1 MSGAIE
7 MHGELAKLTGDQQRR
22 VTQAIYRAVE
32 ESFLVDKKR
41 DGRSRSIKVTADE
54 LKRRVNIC
62 LKVYKELRGDLDWGL
77 QRAIDH
83 LPMYL
88 RRSLDGVA
96 WEPDQRKVWAPGDGA

>member
-1 MSGAIE
+1 MSGAVE
-7 MHGELAKLTGDQQRR
+7 MHGELARLSRDQQIKLMAG
-22 VTQAIYRAVE
+22 VHRAVE
-32 ESFLVDKKR
+32 ESFLEDKRR

-62 LKVYKELRGDLDWGL
+62 LKIYRELRGDLDWGL

-83 LPMYL
+83 LSMYL
-88 RRSLDGVA
+88 RYTLDGVT